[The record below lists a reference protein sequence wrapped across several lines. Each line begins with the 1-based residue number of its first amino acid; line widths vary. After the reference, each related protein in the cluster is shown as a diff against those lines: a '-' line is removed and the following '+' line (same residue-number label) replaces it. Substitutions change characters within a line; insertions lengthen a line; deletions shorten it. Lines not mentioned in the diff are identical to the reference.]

1 MSFRIEIYE
10 IESPAGT
17 DAKGRDVKRYEQVV
31 DVIDIKKIIA
41 AINSKPRGPRAKKGE
56 KA

>member
-17 DAKGRDVKRYEQVV
+17 EVKGRDVKRYATIAKA
-31 DVIDIKKIIA
+31 IDAWYTKQE
-41 AINSKPRGPRAKKGE
+41 E
-56 KA
+56 KAA